1 MFNDTNAFANLL
13 TGPGLYR
20 VWIRANEAKS
30 APLVSIWIDPEMRVF
45 EPQMKAESNLPL
57 ASIPASGRP
66 DGQPPRNRRQR
77 RKMVQAVAGARSGHT
92 GFCRGNSPLGVFD
105 PTCVVTNGW
114 EDHRYGLRSE
124 TTTDQIIQDN
134 YSL

>member
-20 VWIRANEAKS
+20 VWILANQAKS
-30 APLVSIWIDPEMRVF
+30 APLVSIWIDPQMRVF

-66 DGQPPRNRRQR
+66 DGQAPEEQAPAEENGAGSSRAALWSHGLLPR
-77 RKMVQAVAGARSGHT
+77 
-92 GFCRGNSPLGVFD
+92 
-105 PTCVVTNGW
+105 
-114 EDHRYGLRSE
+114 
-124 TTTDQIIQDN
+124 
-134 YSL
+134 